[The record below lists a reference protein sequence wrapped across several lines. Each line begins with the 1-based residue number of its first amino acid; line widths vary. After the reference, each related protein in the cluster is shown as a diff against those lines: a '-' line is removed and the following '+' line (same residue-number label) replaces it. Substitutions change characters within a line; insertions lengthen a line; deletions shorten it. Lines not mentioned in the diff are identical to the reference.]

1 MTTRGVDFE
10 ARYGLP
16 LGFGAF
22 GSDTSR
28 LDLRFSGTRLIAFDY
43 NPLAAIL
50 DLTIDCA
57 GKFGQTCGNPYA
69 KWRLSTRATY
79 STGPMT
85 VSVLYRHLSAVKDD
99 DSATTHAV
107 ERIKA
112 YDYFDLTAAFRIKDG
127 FTWSVGVNNVFDKQP
142 PILGDNQQQANTYPS
157 TYDLYGRAFFVST
170 NVKFGN
176 EDWYDRETPPP
187 SIVMAGLFRVCRP
200 GGSSLKYSGQTA
212 LRYPVRRNEPGSQPC
227 RCHHRAPPIAASGVI
242 CPGRGT
248 AM

>member
-43 NPLAAIL
+43 NPLAAIP

-99 DSATTHAV
+99 DSATTYAV

-127 FTWSVGVNNVFDKQP
+127 FTWSVGVNNLFDKQP

-157 TYDLYGRAFFVST
+157 TYDPYGRAFFVST
-170 NVKFGN
+170 NLKF
-176 EDWYDRETPPP
+176 
-187 SIVMAGLFRVCRP
+187 
-200 GGSSLKYSGQTA
+200 
-212 LRYPVRRNEPGSQPC
+212 
-227 RCHHRAPPIAASGVI
+227 
-242 CPGRGT
+242 
-248 AM
+248 